1 MLTLTKQYRLIAH
14 MDGSTNTDW
23 AEVQGG
29 VTQVDAVQF
38 LHAVEFDTLAE
49 LEAFAVENGV
59 SLSASDAFGVP

>member
-1 MLTLTKQYRLIAH
+1 
-14 MDGSTNTDW
+14 MDGSANTDW

-38 LHAVEFDTLAE
+38 WHAVEFDTLAE

-59 SLSASDAFGVP
+59 SLSAVSRP

>member
-1 MLTLTKQYRLIAH
+1 MPEI
-14 MDGSTNTDW
+14 STNTDW

-59 SLSASDAFGVP
+59 SLSAVSRP